1 MRWEPTGLQASEA
14 TYGANPAGVALVD
27 RLSDAADERQVGEPS
42 LNLVLMSIGPAR
54 AHRRAPWELTTE
66 EWSATQSLLRLMMNQ
81 VSELHMPG
89 GWDVGWNVGA
99 VAGQVVEHA
108 HCHLV
113 PRYADEPFAGR
124 GLHWW
129 FKQAENARPA
139 Q

>member
-1 MRWEPTGLQASEA
+1 MSTHECPFCSIAPNEVVAQEGPCVAIWTNEL
-14 TYGANPAGVALVD
+14 PAG
-27 RLSDAADERQVGEPS
+27 S
-42 LNLVLMSIGPAR
+42 LMVIPR

-89 GWDVGWNVGA
+89 GWNVGWNVGA

-124 GLHWW
+124 GLRWW

-139 Q
+139 QD